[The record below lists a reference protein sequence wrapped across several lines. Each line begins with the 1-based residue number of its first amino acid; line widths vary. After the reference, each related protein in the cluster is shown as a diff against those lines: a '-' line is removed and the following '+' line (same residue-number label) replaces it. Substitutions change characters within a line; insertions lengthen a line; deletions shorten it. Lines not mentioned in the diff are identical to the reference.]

1 VGSSSEARRSR
12 AWLAAWVVAV
22 FGLSALTDLRA
33 LGIACAAAAL
43 VFWRGGWRAF
53 RRVLISVVP
62 VTLGLSLASWA
73 WLRFALKSSPSAEP
87 FLALGVRAALIAFV
101 TFSVL
106 ARVDLFRA
114 LAPWPSLVRLL
125 CLALAQIHALR
136 LLATESLLGLRSRMP
151 RKPGAV
157 DMVRGAGGI
166 TGALFGLATRNARDV
181 SDAMRSR
188 GF

>member
-1 VGSSSEARRSR
+1 MASSPEGRIGR
-12 AWLAAWVVAV
+12 AWLAGWLVAI
-22 FGLSALTDLRA
+22 FALSAVADLRA
-33 LGIACAAAAL
+33 LGLAWAAAAL
-43 VFWRGGWRAF
+43 LFHRGLWRVARK
-53 RRVLISVVP
+53 VLLSVVP
-62 VTLGLSLASWA
+62 ITAGLSIASWLWLRLASGRWPAPAPFLGL
-73 WLRFALKSSPSAEP
+73 
-87 FLALGVRAALIAFV
+87 GIRAALIAFV

-151 RKPGAV
+151 RKPGAL
-157 DMVRGAGGI
+157 DLVRGAGGI
-166 TGALFGLATRNARDV
+166 TGALFGLATRNARDI

>member
-1 VGSSSEARRSR
+1 
-12 AWLAAWVVAV
+12 LAAWLVAV
-22 FGLSALTDLRA
+22 FALSALTDLRS
-33 LGIACAAAAL
+33 LGLACAAAAL
-43 VFWRGGWRAF
+43 VFWRGAWRAL
-53 RRVLISVVP
+53 RKVLVSVVP
-62 VTLGLSLASWA
+62 ITLGLSFASWA
-73 WLRFALKSSPSAEP
+73 WLQFALRSGPSVWP
-87 FLALGVRAALIAFV
+87 FLALGLRAALIAFV

-106 ARVDLFRA
+106 ARVELFKA

-136 LLATESLLGLRSRMP
+136 LLASESALGLRSRMP

-157 DMVRGAGGI
+157 DLVRGAGGI
-166 TGALFGLATRNARDV
+166 TGALFGLATRNARDI